1 MYPPEEEVDEDQLTM
16 EQKQERL
23 LRTTLRDVACKVTCV
38 ILTQPLQV
46 LALRAM
52 AEFVGG
58 EDKHSG
64 GLTMGLYNGAVSIVQ
79 ESGILGFW
87 SGVVPRALG
96 EAGII
101 ALTSVLT
108 FAINQYVVDDKEF
121 KQYTRHV
128 TNFISGSLFY
138 PLQVT
143 SACMAVSRSGLAA
156 GYPPKMPL
164 YTGWVDC
171 LKHLRAQG
179 QMKRG
184 SSLFF
189 RYYTGPQVLA
199 PGTLAQFLVKISL
212 SL

>member
-79 ESGILGFW
+79 DSASKSCIR
-87 SGVVPRALG
+87 VPS
-96 EAGII
+96 E
-101 ALTSVLT
+101 
-108 FAINQYVVDDKEF
+108 
-121 KQYTRHV
+121 
-128 TNFISGSLFY
+128 GS
-138 PLQVT
+138 
-143 SACMAVSRSGLAA
+143 
-156 GYPPKMPL
+156 
-164 YTGWVDC
+164 
-171 LKHLRAQG
+171 
-179 QMKRG
+179 
-184 SSLFF
+184 
-189 RYYTGPQVLA
+189 
-199 PGTLAQFLVKISL
+199 
-212 SL
+212 

>member
-1 MYPPEEEVDEDQLTM
+1 M
-16 EQKQERL
+16 
-23 LRTTLRDVACKVTCV
+23 
-38 ILTQPLQV
+38 
-46 LALRAM
+46 
-52 AEFVGG
+52 
-58 EDKHSG
+58 
-64 GLTMGLYNGAVSIVQ
+64 Q

-199 PGTLAQFLVKISL
+199 HCTGTVLSKNIVILMTISGDCWGSGNPSQLNYVQISFEVKL
-212 SL
+212 WVNYNTMY

>member
-1 MYPPEEEVDEDQLTM
+1 M
-16 EQKQERL
+16 
-23 LRTTLRDVACKVTCV
+23 
-38 ILTQPLQV
+38 
-46 LALRAM
+46 
-52 AEFVGG
+52 
-58 EDKHSG
+58 
-64 GLTMGLYNGAVSIVQ
+64 
-79 ESGILGFW
+79 
-87 SGVVPRALG
+87 VPRALG

-199 PGTLAQFLVKISL
+199 PGTLAQF
-212 SL
+212 